1 MSIVVETRGLT
12 KRYEQAVAVDNL
24 DIRVRRGEVYG
35 FLGPNGAG
43 KTTTLRML
51 LGLVRPSAGSA
62 TVLGA
67 APGSAEGLAGVGAMI
82 EGSAFYPYL
91 SGRDNLRVVARY
103 AGVDESR
110 VAAAL
115 DQVQLTGRAGDRFAS
130 YSMGMKQRLGLGA
143 ALLKD
148 PELLILDEPTNGLD
162 PAGMAD
168 MRRLVRELAEAGRTV
183 LLSSHL
189 MGEVEHVCD
198 RVAVIRKGV
207 LIAEGTLDE
216 LRGEPQLHLR
226 VEPVR
231 EARAVLDSHFRH
243 RVEAAAGGDGE
254 LRVFAD
260 PADAAAINR
269 TLVESGV
276 AVAELRAVQPSLED
290 VFLEL
295 THK

>member
-1 MSIVVETRGLT
+1 
-12 KRYEQAVAVDNL
+12 
-24 DIRVRRGEVYG
+24 
-35 FLGPNGAG
+35 
-43 KTTTLRML
+43 
-51 LGLVRPSAGSA
+51 
-62 TVLGA
+62 
-67 APGSAEGLAGVGAMI
+67 
-82 EGSAFYPYL
+82 
-91 SGRDNLRVVARY
+91 
-103 AGVDESR
+103 VDESR

-260 PADAAAINR
+260 PSDAAAINR